1 MVFPPAAQR
10 LVSHRTGYVQHIDV
24 EALAAIT
31 QRHNVMIYMDVLP
44 GTFVYPGAPLATV
57 VAQPGQDVRGV
68 AAFELDVHAAITVGT
83 RRTFEHDPRF
93 GLSVLSEIASRAL
106 SPAVNDPGTAID
118 VIGRGVRCLSHWG
131 RPQALAPS
139 HVDCAQVYLHGI
151 VVEDLFDDFFGPI
164 ARDGAALQE
173 VNIRLLKAL
182 LSLAQINPRLFEGSA
197 SRHAERLLFL
207 AHAALVL
214 EAENAQLV
222 KLAEPFHAKC

>member
-139 HVDCAQVYLHGI
+139 HGDCAQVYLHGI

-164 ARDGAALQE
+164 AETGR
-173 VNIRLLKAL
+173 RC
-182 LSLAQINPRLFEGSA
+182 R
-197 SRHAERLLFL
+197 R
-207 AHAALVL
+207 
-214 EAENAQLV
+214 
-222 KLAEPFHAKC
+222 